1 MKYDALVFEKQR
13 RDDFSGDEHEH
24 VGDEKRDAIDFTQ
37 ILFADTDYAA
47 TRRAANGTRP
57 LSRAVT
63 LQQQGAS
70 YGYAR
75 NGNANNS

>member
-1 MKYDALVFEKQR
+1 MTSAVT
-13 RDDFSGDEHEH
+13 SNGH
-24 VGDEKRDAIDFTQ
+24 VGDGGRDAIDFAQ
-37 ILFADTDYAA
+37 LLFADADTAA
-47 TRRAANGTRP
+47 RDRAANGTRP

-75 NGNANNS
+75 NGNANNG

>member
-1 MKYDALVFEKQR
+1 MISVATSNQR
-13 RDDFSGDEHEH
+13 
-24 VGDEKRDAIDFTQ
+24 VGDGGRDAVDFTQ
-37 ILFADTDYAA
+37 ILFANAESAGT
-47 TRRAANGTRP
+47 RAANGTRP

-75 NGNANNS
+75 NGNANNG